1 MKKDYTLKLV
11 LAMLVVVLVSLVS
24 FVGVYRGKNLLKDY
38 SLGKDFS
45 KRKIATFSVVEID
58 NETATQNNTPS
69 EEQNAENPE
78 QNAENTEQNAENT
91 EQNAENTEQNAENK
105 NEENKEQKQPLSQKD
120 KEKNYNAAKNNIA
133 KRLTAMKSEEFDIRL
148 DEEDGKLVIEVPE
161 SMDTNFI
168 SEVVTKGK
176 VEIKNKS
183 TNEVIADG
191 KVFKD
196 ASAALRDETFSVG
209 MQQVT
214 KKIVVLNMKLSK
226 DGKKKIVEANPKYTD
241 KDGNEADAEF
251 SIVLDGE
258 TLYSENAESFISTVE
273 KNSGFEL
280 YMGQN
285 DEGEELE
292 KDYQTALAI
301 TAIIKCGE
309 STVQYKMDTIEL
321 ISSSI
326 NVKAIVIIA
335 AVIGVLMIVF
345 AAYKFKG
352 KGLLSSI
359 SLVGLVATILL
370 VLRYTNVKIT
380 LFTVLGLVIVTLVN
394 YIIVMRTLDNKKKLS
409 ENFMKVLNL
418 IIPCI
423 IVAIVFCCSPYMQ
436 LASFGMTMFWGLI
449 VMCLYNLA
457 IVRIFVEK

>member
-24 FVGVYRGKNLLKDY
+24 FVGVYRGKNLLKEY

-45 KRKIATFSVVEID
+45 KRKIATFSVVETD
-58 NETATQNNTPS
+58 NETEAQTTENKETEENAESKSEDTEAESQS
-69 EEQNAENPE
+69 EEQAAESTENA
-78 QNAENTEQNAENT
+78 
-91 EQNAENTEQNAENK
+91 

-148 DEEDGKLVIEVPE
+148 NEDDGKIVIEVPE

-168 SEVVTKGK
+168 SEVVTQGK
-176 VEIKNKS
+176 VEIKNTS

-196 ASAALRDETFSVG
+196 ASAALREETFSVG

-214 KKIVVLNMKLSK
+214 KKIVVLNMKLTK
-226 DGKKKIVEANPKYTD
+226 EGKKKIVEANPKYTD
-241 KDGNEADAEF
+241 SEGNEADAEF
-251 SIVLDGE
+251 GIVLDGE
-258 TLYSENAESFISTVE
+258 TLYSEVASSFIDTVE
-273 KNSGFEL
+273 KNGSFEL

-309 STVQYKMDTIEL
+309 SPVQYQMDTMEL

-326 NVKAIVIIA
+326 NVRSIIIIA
-335 AVIGVLMIVF
+335 SIIGALMIVF
-345 AAYKFKG
+345 ALYKFKI

-380 LFTVLGLVIVTLVN
+380 LFTILGLAIVTLVN
-394 YIIVMRTLDNKKKLS
+394 YVIVMRTLDNKKKLS
-409 ENFMKVLNL
+409 ENFMKVMDL

-449 VMCLYNLA
+449 VMCIYNLV

>member
-69 EEQNAENPE
+69 EEQNAENP
-78 QNAENTEQNAENT
+78 EQNAENT